1 MLGQTFEVSEAPV
14 ITVTECLGELH
25 VRSSRSKQVT
35 IRADDGPGTLD
46 AVGEGDALTFSA
58 RGDCSIDCPVETQ
71 LIITQVRGDV
81 GIRGVL
87 GRIDIDNVSGDVV
100 LRGVGQ
106 ARLGGIAGDLNARGM
121 SGDLHVDSVSADA
134 RLRGIE
140 GLATLSQVGG
150 DLNGRGLQ
158 GGLITEQVGADVR
171 QLQDILQSPKLRGN
185 LGEWSLETLLADV
198 LPRAHYELQYHFADN
213 TVVDA
218 LVRLAQG
225 SVCIDAKFPLTEF
238 RHILEAED
246 DQARQKA
253 RKAFLRDVRAHI
265 DAIAAKYIQPQQGTL
280 DFALM
285 YVPAE
290 NVYYEAMLAQDDLD
304 VGAYGRS
311 KKVIPVSPNTLYAY
325 LMAIAAGLRGLQ
337 IERNAQHILHQLSQL
352 TNDLSLFTNDFA
364 VVGRHLTNAQA
375 RFADAQRKIEVMT
388 LKLDQMHDHSLEDE
402 GASEG

>member
-1 MLGQTFEVSEAPV
+1 MSSVVITILLGLVAFLLCGCLVLLIYLVRRGKPEGPGEALGLLSQQMAQTQQQLANSLRDFSTNVTERLSQSQNLAQQSQRFVSERLESAGKTIGEVKGQLGQ
-14 ITVTECLGELH
+14 
-25 VRSSRSKQVT
+25 
-35 IRADDGPGTLD
+35 
-46 AVGEGDALTFSA
+46 
-58 RGDCSIDCPVETQ
+58 
-71 LIITQVRGDV
+71 
-81 GIRGVL
+81 
-87 GRIDIDNVSGDVV
+87 
-100 LRGVGQ
+100 
-106 ARLGGIAGDLNARGM
+106 
-121 SGDLHVDSVSADA
+121 
-134 RLRGIE
+134 
-140 GLATLSQVGG
+140 LSQAT
-150 DLNGRGLQ
+150 Q
-158 GGLITEQVGADVR
+158 TIMQVGADVR